1 VVGGLSPSTVNILL
15 GAGITVASTMVAWAL
30 LHFNQRRIVRDR
42 TRRIVLH
49 ETAHIATAVEQ
60 LVEDGDLRLEADDL
74 DRVAVALSTDVL
86 NEDLLQINKLTSPEV
101 EAIYAFY
108 ESAQLLEKELDRAA
122 PAEDDTE
129 HLDRSRFERRARRLL
144 RHHDR
149 IRRTVKRSR
158 LSRFTEW
165 YKERDRA
172 LRNRRA

>member
-1 VVGGLSPSTVNILL
+1 VIAGLSPSTVNILL

-30 LHFNQRRIVRDR
+30 LHFNQRRIIRDR

-49 ETAHIATAVEQ
+49 ETAHIADAVEQ
-60 LVEDGDLRLEADDL
+60 LVEAGDLRLDADDL

-108 ESAQLLEKELDRAA
+108 ESAQLLERELDRAE
-122 PAEDDTE
+122 PTDEGTE
-129 HLDRSRFERRARRLL
+129 HLDRSRFERRARQLL
-144 RHHDR
+144 THHER
-149 IRRTVKRSR
+149 IHRTVKRSR

-165 YKERDRA
+165 YKEQDRA